1 MQADA
6 ILNERL
12 RRMRESYDEQQEQAL
27 EFERQRH
34 TMQVGQQINAQKR
47 QIDEIQRIINEQKDF
62 DRKIG
67 E

>member
-27 EFERQRH
+27 EIERQRH

>member
-1 MQADA
+1 VQADA

-27 EFERQRH
+27 EIERQRH